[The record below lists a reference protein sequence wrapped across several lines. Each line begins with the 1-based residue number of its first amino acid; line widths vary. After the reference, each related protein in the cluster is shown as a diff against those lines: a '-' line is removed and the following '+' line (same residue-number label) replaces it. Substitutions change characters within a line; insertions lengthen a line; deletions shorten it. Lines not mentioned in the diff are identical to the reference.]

1 MVDLTLPDVALAQGD
16 VGRRL
21 AERVCAWQ
29 HRHPLA
35 RRIVPGEVA
44 GWGVIAL
51 PYGEAGPGGE
61 PTPLFHQPSLLPGL
75 PHRALVDFAAR
86 HGVAQ
91 RPGPADWPQR
101 DIERADASAEPAPT
115 TRYLLTA
122 AITDPRSA
130 TPRRLL
136 IAPAGPAIWGARPPD
151 RARLGVAAL
160 LAAALLALA
169 AWGLVQATRRPTTVP
184 AAPGASAASVA
195 SAVQPASAPALPPAA
210 SARPSSAPALPAS
223 ASALPAAPPPAPAAF
238 RASAAAA
245 ASAAL
250 VVVPAASAPRPPTP
264 PASAAALPAATASV
278 PAAPAP
284 AAASAVPVPPPRL
297 LPMPNTRGP
306 SAAASATA
314 PAAASAPASAAPL
327 AAGPHYALVSMPA
340 RKRAEAEATLLRVRQ
355 LLGPA
360 IGPLQAQVMPS
371 PQGFVV
377 TLWPLPSRADA
388 EHLAEVLGRRGVPM
402 KWMEF

>member
-51 PYGEAGPGGE
+51 PYGAAGPGGE
-61 PTPLFHQPSLLPGL
+61 ATPLFHQPSLLPGL

-86 HGVAQ
+86 HGVDQ

-101 DIERADASAEPAPT
+101 DIERADAVAEPAPT

-136 IAPAGPAIWGARPPD
+136 LAPAGPAIWGPRPPD
-151 RARLGVAAL
+151 RVRLGGAAL

-169 AWGLVQATRRPTTVP
+169 AWGLVQATRQSAVVPVVP
-184 AAPGASAASVA
+184 AASAASAA
-195 SAVQPASAPALPPAA
+195 SAVQPVSAPALSPAA
-210 SARPSSAPALPAS
+210 SAPPSSAPALPSSASGLTASTPPAS
-223 ASALPAAPPPAPAAF
+223 ATIRASEAPAA
-238 RASAAAA
+238 S
-245 ASAAL
+245 
-250 VVVPAASAPRPPTP
+250 VPAGVSRAASAPRPVAP
-264 PASAAALPAATASV
+264 PASPAALSVARASA

-284 AAASAVPVPPPRL
+284 ASAATAVPVPPPRL
-297 LPMPNTRGP
+297 LPMPNTGGP
-306 SAAASATA
+306 SAAASAG
-314 PAAASAPASAAPL
+314 ASAPASVAPVPV
-327 AAGPHYALVSMPA
+327 GPHYALVSMPT
-340 RKRAEAEATLLRVRQ
+340 RKRAEADATLQRVRQ

-360 IGPLQAQVMPS
+360 IGSLQAQVMPS

-377 TLWPLPSRADA
+377 TLWPLPSQGDA
-388 EHLAEVLGRRGVPM
+388 QHLAEVLGRRGVPM

>member
-29 HRHPLA
+29 HRQPLA
-35 RRIVPGEVA
+35 RRIGPGEVA

-61 PTPLFHQPSLLPGL
+61 ATPLFHQPSLLPGL
-75 PHRALVDFAAR
+75 PHRVLVDFAAR
-86 HGVAQ
+86 HGVDQ

-101 DIERADASAEPAPT
+101 DIERADAAAEPAPT

-151 RARLGVAAL
+151 RVRLGGAAL

-169 AWGLVQATRRPTTVP
+169 AWGLVQATRRPAVVP
-184 AAPGASAASVA
+184 AAPVAPAASAASSVRQAAAPALPPSAPALASAASGLTAALPPASATLRASAASVA
-195 SAVQPASAPALPPAA
+195 
-210 SARPSSAPALPAS
+210 
-223 ASALPAAPPPAPAAF
+223 
-238 RASAAAA
+238 
-245 ASAAL
+245 
-250 VVVPAASAPRPPTP
+250 ASAPRPAAQ
-264 PASAAALPAATASV
+264 PASAAALPAARASAPV
-278 PAAPAP
+278 ASAPASAVP
-284 AAASAVPVPPPRL
+284 AVPVPPPRL
-297 LPMPNTRGP
+297 LPMPNTRG
-306 SAAASATA
+306 ASTTA
-314 PAAASAPASAAPL
+314 SAAASAPASAAPVP
-327 AAGPHYALVSMPA
+327 AGPHYALVSMPT
-340 RKRAEAEATLLRVRQ
+340 RKRAEAEATLQQVRQ

-377 TLWPLPSRADA
+377 TLWPLPSQRDA

>member
-29 HRHPLA
+29 HRQPLA

-75 PHRALVDFAAR
+75 PHRALVDFAAH
-86 HGVAQ
+86 HGVDQ

-101 DIERADASAEPAPT
+101 DIERADAVAEPAPI

-136 IAPAGPAIWGARPPD
+136 LAPAGPAIWGARPPD
-151 RARLGVAAL
+151 RVRLAVAAL
-160 LAAALLALA
+160 LATVLLALA
-169 AWGLVQATRRPTTVP
+169 AWGLVQATRQSAVVPLVP
-184 AAPGASAASVA
+184 ATSAASP
-195 SAVQPASAPALPPAA
+195 VQPASAPAFSS
-210 SARPSSAPALPAS
+210 SAPVVASSAPAVPSSASGLTIASPPLAAVRASAAPAPSVPVGVSPATPAPRLAAQPAS
-223 ASALPAAPPPAPAAF
+223 ASALPAAK
-238 RASAAAA
+238 
-245 ASAAL
+245 
-250 VVVPAASAPRPPTP
+250 ASAPALLA
-264 PASAAALPAATASV
+264 PASAAST
-278 PAAPAP
+278 
-284 AAASAVPVPPPRL
+284 VPVQPPRL

-306 SAAASATA
+306 SAATSAV
-314 PAAASAPASAAPL
+314 APASASAAPVPT
-327 AAGPHYALVSMPA
+327 GPHYALVSVPT
-340 RKRAEAEATLLRVRQ
+340 RKRADAEVMLQRVRQ

-360 IGPLQAQVMPS
+360 IGALQAQVMPS

-377 TLWPLPSRADA
+377 TLWPLPTQGDA
-388 EHLAEVLGRRGVPM
+388 EQLAEVLGRRGVPM